1 MQQINNEYGKSNKS
15 KFLCMCGI
23 KILVHLNLT
32 KSALGMDYNYDYHTG
47 IENNCQCNSYLLPDG
62 RGNCKK
68 QGPLPA
74 CGVFCY
80 VNQGNQC
87 PDALTDRKGAPYEM
101 SCEACKIRN
110 QEFIKEETRRQE
122 FDKKLWPKFEEAEEI
137 WRNGKKKTQ
146 NQRLPSISKDHFLF
160 YAKKIII
167 PICGFQWI
175 C

>member
-1 MQQINNEYGKSNKS
+1 
-15 KFLCMCGI
+15 
-23 KILVHLNLT
+23 
-32 KSALGMDYNYDYHTG
+32 MDYNYDYHTG
-47 IENNCQCNSYLLPDG
+47 TDNNCQCNSYLLPDG

-110 QEFIKEETRRQE
+110 QEIIKEETRRQE
-122 FDKKLWPKFEEAEEI
+122 FDKKLWPKFEEADEI
-137 WRNGKKKTQ
+137 WRNGRIKTQ
-146 NQRLPSISKDHFLF
+146 NQRLQLTSKCNFLF
-160 YAKKIII
+160 YAKTLTSTSNPFLCAADFSSKTHKQVS
-167 PICGFQWI
+167 C
-175 C
+175 